1 MFVGLSTEITQKPT
15 NTDFH
20 KLEWRKR
27 LCLEQTPLAFVMDP
41 DKGTD
46 SGFIFSLSSTLQI
59 HFFFFFFVLSR
70 FSLFCLLGLVSKEGD
85 GYAFVAFLIFGHFL
99 SEATRTVS
107 RFICFKMQKAKLK
120 AQQLVQTRR
129 LAVVK
134 PCSEL

>member
-46 SGFIFSLSSTLQI
+46 SGFIFSLSLILQV
-59 HFFFFFFVLSR
+59 HFFFFLIYFFFGDEQIRCV
-70 FSLFCLLGLVSKEGD
+70 SLAGMSEYRRGLLGLCG
-85 GYAFVAFLIFGHFL
+85 
-99 SEATRTVS
+99 
-107 RFICFKMQKAKLK
+107 
-120 AQQLVQTRR
+120 LVDIWTFS
-129 LAVVK
+129 L
-134 PCSEL
+134 